1 MHFQFIQKLT
11 AVCAALVCGMTL
23 LTGCGDAAQS
33 DQLTIVTT
41 VYAVYD
47 LAKQLTADFDT
58 PCEVKLLLTP
68 GGESHAYEPTPSD
81 AAAIQSCDL
90 LVYIGGA
97 SEQWVGK
104 MIGTSRKDKANLRM
118 FDYVDL
124 LDEETVAGMQTDED
138 PDEHEP
144 DEHIWTSPVYAD
156 AMLGAL
162 HDSINEIAPEE
173 SAHCDAA
180 YDAVHADLL
189 ALDAEAR
196 EIRENAVK
204 DTLIFADRFPFR
216 YLTAEYDWQYYAA
229 FSGCSSDTD
238 ASAATLSFLISKV
251 NELEIDTVFYLENS
265 SQQIADAVCRA
276 TGAEAVM
283 MQSLN
288 NVSAE
293 DLAANK
299 HYQDLMR
306 ENLAAIQEAV
316 N

>member
-1 MHFQFIQKLT
+1 MHVHLIQRLT
-11 AVCAALVCGMTL
+11 AVCAVLFGGMTL
-23 LTGCGDAAQS
+23 LTSCGDAAQS
-33 DQLTIVTT
+33 DRLTIVTT
-41 VYAVYD
+41 VYATYD

-58 PCEVKLLLTP
+58 PCEIKLLLTP
-68 GGESHAYEPTPSD
+68 GGESHAFEPTPSD

-104 MIGTSRKDKANLRM
+104 MIESSRQNKANLRM
-118 FDYVDL
+118 FDHVDL
-124 LDEETVAGMQTDED
+124 LDEETVAGMQTDEA
-138 PDEHEP
+138 PDEQEP

-156 AMLGAL
+156 AMLDAL
-162 HDSINEIAPEE
+162 RSQINEIAPAE

-180 YDAVHADLL
+180 YESVHADLL
-189 ALDAEAR
+189 ALDAQAR
-196 EIRENAVK
+196 EIRENAAQ

-251 NELEIDTVFYLENS
+251 NEMGIDTVFYLENS
-265 SQQIADAVCRA
+265 AQQIADAVCRA

-288 NVSAE
+288 NVSAD